1 MRHLLPYAQLVRLP
15 NTFTAMADIFL
26 GALATGFLSDR
37 GRWLLNRLV
46 TLLPEWFVKLLVTSF
61 PAGYVSKAD
70 APVASAGAEFRHWC
84 IFFCLLVAST
94 FLYWSGMVWNDYFD
108 LDQDRKERPGRPL
121 AAGRVTPRTAVRL
134 AVGLMVFGLLLT
146 LAADFLS
153 ETGPWHSLPI
163 AVALAASILLYDGL
177 LKSTFAGPIMM
188 GVCRSLNVLLGL
200 SILGAWPPFWG
211 WLLALVVGIYIGGV
225 TWFARTEAQVS
236 SQPMLIGAAIAMLV
250 SLLLALTVPALA
262 LEKTTDAQP
271 SRLFPYLL
279 AGFGCYL
286 GVAVIAAIRRPDP
299 RLVQQTIRR
308 AVFGIVVLDAL
319 LASAFV
325 GSFGLLLAA
334 LLIPGL
340 FLGRWLYST

>member
-26 GALATGFLSDR
+26 GALATGLLLERPAKFL
-37 GRWLLNRLV
+37 
-46 TLLPEWFVKLLVTSF
+46 
-61 PAGYVSKAD
+61 
-70 APVASAGAEFRHWC
+70 
-84 IFFCLLVAST
+84 CLLIAST
-94 FLYWSGMVWNDYFD
+94 LLYWSGMVWNDYFD

-121 AAGRVTPRTAVRL
+121 ASGRVSLRAAVWMGIGFMVMGVAL
-134 AVGLMVFGLLLT
+134 AGI
-146 LAADFLS
+146 ADWQYADKVNEIRFR
-153 ETGPWHSLPI
+153 SLPI
-163 AVALAASILLYDGL
+163 SMLLVISIFLYDGM
-177 LKSTFAGPIMM
+177 LKSTFAGPILM
-188 GVCRSLNVLLGL
+188 GLCRSLNILLGL
-200 SILGAWPPFWG
+200 SILGAWPDFWG
-211 WLLALVVGIYIGGV
+211 WLLAIIVGIYIGGV

-236 SQPMLIGAAIAMLV
+236 SQPMLIGAAIAMLI

-299 RLVQQTIRR
+299 NSVQSVIKR
-308 AVFGIVVLDAL
+308 AILGLVVLDAL